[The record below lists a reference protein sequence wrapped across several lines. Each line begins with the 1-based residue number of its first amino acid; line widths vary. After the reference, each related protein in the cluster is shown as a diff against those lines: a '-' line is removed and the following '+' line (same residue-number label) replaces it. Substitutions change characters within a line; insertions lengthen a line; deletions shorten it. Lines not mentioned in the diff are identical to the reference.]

1 MEIVIIL
8 AAVIVAAWIG
18 MGYVGFRA
26 AILRGHELNIRDR
39 DSYRGTSWDKYHDE
53 IMEGIRWIES
63 RERERVEIVSDDG
76 LKLVGRLTLHPGAKG
91 IVLMFHG
98 YRTHP
103 EIDFSASSH
112 VYYEAGNHILH
123 IDQRAAGESEGK
135 YIGFG
140 VLESRDCRRWCE
152 YALQRFGPEIRIYLG
167 GLSMGA
173 STVLMAVGRGLPE
186 NVCGIVAD
194 SAFSSPAEIIQK
206 KIHQTYKIRGGAL
219 TLAIGLWA
227 KLLARYSLWEMSI
240 PEIMETNTIPVFFIH
255 GKADSLVPVEMTER
269 AAAACWAPKQVLFVD
284 GAEHGTGYLM
294 ENEIYRNM
302 LAEFVDPEAG
312 RSPGNPDEAI

>member
-1 MEIVIIL
+1 MIVSIFLIL
-8 AAVIVAAWIG
+8 AIVIVAAWFC

-26 AILRGHELNIRDR
+26 AILRGHELDIGDR
-39 DSYRGTSWDKYHDE
+39 DSYRGTSWDKYYDE

-63 RERERVEIVSDDG
+63 RERERVEILSDDG
-76 LKLVGRLTLHPGAKG
+76 LRLVGRLTVNPGAKG

-112 VYYEAGNHILH
+112 VYYNAGNHILH
-123 IDQRAAGESEGK
+123 IDQRASGESEGK

-140 VLESRDCRRWCE
+140 VLESRDCKRWCE
-152 YALQRFGPEIRIYLG
+152 YAVQRFGEDIKIYIA

-173 STVLMAVGRGLPE
+173 STVLMAAGRGLPE

-206 KIHQTYKIRGGAL
+206 KIHQSYKIRGRLL
-219 TLAIGLWA
+219 TRAIGVYA
-227 KLLARYSLWEMSI
+227 KILARYSLWEMSI
-240 PEIMETNTIPVFFIH
+240 PEIMEKNRIPVFFIH
-255 GKADSLVPVEMTER
+255 GKADSLVPVEMTEK
-269 AAAACWAPKQVLFVD
+269 AIAACRAPEQVLLVD
-284 GAEHGTGYLM
+284 GAEHGTGYLVDN
-294 ENEIYRNM
+294 ENYRKM
-302 LAEFVDPEAG
+302 LAEFV
-312 RSPGNPDEAI
+312 NTK

>member
-1 MEIVIIL
+1 MAGYILLILVI
-8 AAVIVAAWIG
+8 AAAAAWFG

-26 AILRGHELNIRDR
+26 AILRGHELDIRDR

-53 IMEGIRWIES
+53 IMEGIRWIEGH
-63 RERERVEIVSDDG
+63 ERERVEILSDDG
-76 LKLVGRLTLHPGAKG
+76 LKLVGRLTLNPGAKG
-91 IVLMFHG
+91 IALMFHG

-112 VYYEAGNHILH
+112 VYYNAGNHILH

-140 VLESRDCRRWCE
+140 ILESRDCRRWCE
-152 YALQRFGPEIRIYLG
+152 YAVSRFGPDIKIFIG

-173 STVLMAVGRGLPE
+173 STVLMAAGRGLPE

-206 KIHQTYKIRGGAL
+206 KIHQSYKIRGGLL
-219 TLAIGLWA
+219 TRAIGMYA
-227 KLLARYSLWEMSI
+227 KILAHYSLWEMSI
-240 PEIMETNTIPVFFIH
+240 PEIMEKNRIPVFFVH
-255 GKADSLVPVEMTER
+255 GKADSLVPVEMTEK
-269 AAAACWAPKQVLFVD
+269 AIAACRAPKQVLLVD
-284 GAEHGTGYLM
+284 GAEHGTAYLV
-294 ENEIYRNM
+294 ENETYRRM
-302 LAEFVDPEAG
+302 LAEFVKPE
-312 RSPGNPDEAI
+312 

>member
-1 MEIVIIL
+1 M
-8 AAVIVAAWIG
+8 
-18 MGYVGFRA
+18 
-26 AILRGHELNIRDR
+26 
-39 DSYRGTSWDKYHDE
+39 
-53 IMEGIRWIES
+53 
-63 RERERVEIVSDDG
+63 
-76 LKLVGRLTLHPGAKG
+76 
-91 IVLMFHG
+91 
-98 YRTHP
+98 
-103 EIDFSASSH
+103 
-112 VYYEAGNHILH
+112 
-123 IDQRAAGESEGK
+123 
-135 YIGFG
+135 
-140 VLESRDCRRWCE
+140 LESRDCRRWCE

-227 KLLARYSLWEMSI
+227 KLLAPLFPVGDVY
-240 PEIMETNTIPVFFIH
+240 PGDHGDKYIPVFLIH
-255 GKADSLVPVEMTER
+255 EKRTAWCRVEMTEK
-269 AAAACWAPKQVLFVD
+269 AAAACRAPKQVLFVD